1 MLLAVVLLLAALWL
15 AVVALLP
22 PPAHGPINS
31 FQASRLVGETR
42 TVCGFVIHA
51 RYVSHARGAPT
62 FLNLDLPHP
71 VHVFTVVIWGEDRR
85 LFPTAPE
92 CFYWFERIC
101 ATGAISAYQGRAQI
115 VVRRPSQ
122 IAVAN
127 NWLGL

>member
-1 MLLAVVLLLAALWL
+1 M
-15 AVVALLP
+15 VALLP
-22 PPAHGPINS
+22 PPPDGPINS
-31 FQASRLVGETR
+31 FQALRLVGEVR

-51 RYVSHARGAPT
+51 RYVSHAPGPPT

-71 VHVFTVVIWGEDRR
+71 IHVFTVVIWGEDRR

-92 CFYWFERIC
+92 RVYWFERIC
-101 ATGAISAYQGRAQI
+101 ATGAISTYQGRAQI
-115 VVRRPSQ
+115 VARRPSQ